1 MGNGCENKAGE
12 SSKSRRLGMLSGMP
26 LSQLDPETVIRARL
40 SPRVTQQVC
49 SDTIGPT
56 LGQKAHT
63 PCPSPDQD
71 QEGKRQA
78 QTYLLTH
85 L

>member
-1 MGNGCENKAGE
+1 
-12 SSKSRRLGMLSGMP
+12 MLSGMSR
-26 LSQLDPETVIRARL
+26 LQLDPETLIRARL
-40 SPRVTQQVC
+40 SPKVTQQVC
-49 SDTIGPT
+49 SDTAGPT
-56 LGQKAHT
+56 LAQKAQT

-78 QTYLLTH
+78 QTYLLTY